1 MAGNNH
7 FPRGMKTLNT
17 RWIAALL
24 MMCSRAVFAEDLTG
38 DWQGALTIGT
48 QQLRLILHIDKAD
61 DASWKATLA
70 SIDQSPDRG
79 TRMR

>member
-1 MAGNNH
+1 MACNNH
-7 FPRGMKTLNT
+7 FPGGMKTLNT
-17 RWIAALL
+17 LWIAALL
-24 MMCSRAVFAEDLTG
+24 MMSSRAVFAQDLSG
-38 DWQGALTIGT
+38 DWQGALSIGT

-79 TRMR
+79 ARMR